1 MKNLLLCTV
10 LVWFFN
16 SCSTDSE
23 FNQSEAF
30 SNAESKSN
38 VGLAL
43 PMNTANPFDYK
54 GKRYYD
60 ELGNYYQHNSTPNS
74 ASELSDQIRFMSNKM
89 GKAHNSYKNIIL
101 FNNAIVDSIMSDPDN
116 MLILIVENSLL
127 GSAAKS
133 SLTTFLQGLLS
144 KRELEFTIIYDYVV
158 AYEDSILEDTSLS
171 EDDKDTVLTVASI
184 SRYSLYSAS
193 ERKDRDW
200 ESSAGNR
207 NVKPLFSADEI
218 AVISIIA
225 LLKSII

>member
-23 FNQSEAF
+23 FNQSEF
-30 SNAESKSN
+30 TSNAESKSK
-38 VGLAL
+38 VASAF
-43 PMNTANPFDYK
+43 PMNSANPFDYK

-60 ELGNYYQHNSTPNS
+60 ELRNYYQNNSTPNS
-74 ASELSDQIRFMSNKM
+74 AAELRDQIRFMSNKM

-101 FNNAIVDSIMSDPDN
+101 FNNTIVDSIMADPDN
-116 MLILIVENSLL
+116 MLIFIVENSQLA
-127 GSAAKS
+127 STAKS
-133 SLTTFLQGLLS
+133 SLTIFLQGLLS
-144 KRELEFTIIYDYVV
+144 KRGLEFTIVYDYVV
-158 AYEDSILEDTSLS
+158 AYEDSILDSNSLTED
-171 EDDKDTVLTVASI
+171 EKDTILTVTSI

-200 ESSAGNR
+200 ESSAGNK

-225 LLKSII
+225 LLKNII